1 VAAQS
6 GFARAWIKI
15 EDGPKITA
23 WFNPKEYTLAR
34 SNKWEVKPV
43 PGAPLP
49 NAQFGG
55 SEPHKIDIELL
66 FDDSDAPGGDV
77 REITD
82 DLLGMMEVDPKF
94 GSGGKNNARPPTVEF
109 GWGPVIWPKAVCNS
123 VSIQYALFK
132 PDGTPIRAIAKL
144 GLTQVGKATTKSS
157 GGAAKRAG
165 GAKRADPPTTNPTTV
180 SIGGI
185 RSYTVRDGDSLQ
197 SIAYAAYGDP
207 TRWRL
212 IAEANGID
220 DPIEL
225 RRGRVLAI
233 PRLVE

>member
-1 VAAQS
+1 MADQP
-6 GFARAWIKI
+6 GFQRAYIQV
-15 EDGPKITA
+15 EGGPKVAA

-43 PGAPLP
+43 PGAGLP

-55 SEPHKIDIELL
+55 SEPHKLNIELL
-66 FDDSDAPGGDV
+66 FDDSDAHDGDV
-77 REITD
+77 RTITGN
-82 DLLGMMEVDPKF
+82 LLDMMEVDPKF
-94 GSGGKNNARPPTVEF
+94 GSGEKNNSRPPTVEF

-123 VSIQYALFK
+123 VSIQYTLFK
-132 PDGTPIRAIAKL
+132 PDGTPIRAVAKL
-144 GLTQVGKATTKSS
+144 GLTQVGKATTKPRG
-157 GGAAKRAG
+157 GGANRTN
-165 GAKRADPPTTNPTTV
+165 PPQQNPTTIA
-180 SIGGI
+180 IGGI

-220 DPIEL
+220 DPIHL